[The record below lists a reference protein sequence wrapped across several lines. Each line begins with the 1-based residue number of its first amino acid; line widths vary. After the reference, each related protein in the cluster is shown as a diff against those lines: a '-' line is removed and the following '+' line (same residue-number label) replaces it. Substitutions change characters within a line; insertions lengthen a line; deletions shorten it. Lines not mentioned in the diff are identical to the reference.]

1 MKSRFE
7 GTYARDVWGHG
18 SGQGSLPKHAREY
31 VRMLQQFLCDN
42 RIVHVVDLGCGDW
55 QFSRMMD
62 WNGVEY
68 LGFDLVESVIARN
81 RQEYITAKFC
91 FQVISGDLGDLPA
104 ADLLIAKDVLQH
116 WSNASVASFLP
127 VLRRYRFSLITNCV
141 NPKGATLNEVIIVG
155 DFRFLDLRLPSF
167 NVHAEEIFLSS
178 NIDHF
183 GLDIF
188 ARPTGKRRFY

>member
-1 MKSRFE
+1 MKSRSE
-7 GTYARDVWGHG
+7 ETYARDVWGHG
-18 SGQGSLPKHAREY
+18 SGQGSLPKHARGY
-31 VRMLQQFLCDN
+31 VRVLQQFLRDN

-55 QFSRMMD
+55 PFSRMMD

-68 LGFDLVESVIARN
+68 LGLDLVESVIARN
-81 RQEYITAKFC
+81 RQEYTTANIH

-116 WSNASVASFLP
+116 WANASVASFLP

-155 DFRFLDLRLPSF
+155 DFRFLDLRLPPF
-167 NVHAEEIFLSS
+167 NVHAEEIFSFVK
-178 NIDHF
+178 H
-183 GLDIF
+183 
-188 ARPTGKRRFY
+188 RPF